1 MAIET
6 QTYTSTVPIVIDM
19 GKLRRK
25 KLKELKKG
33 EGALMLEVGDAL
45 NEVRDQLGEAV
56 MGKQLV
62 PVVLIYQ
69 KKAKKKKRRGG
80 LRLPFVPP
88 FMP

>member
-6 QTYTSTVPIVIDM
+6 QNLTSTVPIVIDM

-25 KLKELKKG
+25 KIKDLKKG

-45 NEVRDQLGEAV
+45 NEVRDQLGGEV

-69 KKAKKKKRRGG
+69 KKSKKKRGGG

-88 FMP
+88 FMR